1 MAELSPTAQ
10 SILTLLNNVNELIVE
25 SSNRRDAREVIKAL
39 SLYAEEKRFD
49 LPQDKIQNFLEVLI
63 DSKPYTLTTL
73 LMDIAE
79 DVVTADRSS

>member
-1 MAELSPTAQ
+1 MAELSSTAQ

-25 SSNRRDAREVIKAL
+25 SSNRQDAREVIKAM

-49 LPQDKIQNFLEVLI
+49 LPEDKIQNFLEVLI